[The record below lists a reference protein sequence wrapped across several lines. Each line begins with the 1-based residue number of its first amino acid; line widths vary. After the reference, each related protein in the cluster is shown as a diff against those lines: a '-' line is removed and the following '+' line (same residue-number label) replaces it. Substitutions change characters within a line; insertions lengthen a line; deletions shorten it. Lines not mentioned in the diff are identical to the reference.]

1 MGLIYT
7 SRAQTSESL
16 PSRPFESRSSSWAF
30 AAPSPTFR
38 IAAGDLEVFRNP
50 NAAPGSPCDC
60 SRGCAGLWRPSWAYL
75 PTKNHHLAL
84 AENSRLS
91 WVSSQEMEIG
101 FPIRIARTNAPPATS
116 PLASTPGRVAASR
129 AIGVARP
136 LACSDPVVLHHPA
149 GFLYQRLAGLLHP
162 AATRGVHRVSVKHQH
177 PNPATWALTRRS
189 TFRRRAQDRGKPC
202 LAGMLGTFP
211 QRQYPPKNSPGLQ
224 RFRITAFLA
233 FLPF

>member
-16 PSRPFESRSSSWAF
+16 PSRPSKFRSSSWAF
-30 AAPSPTFR
+30 AAPSSTFR

-50 NAAPGSPCDC
+50 NAAPGDSCDC
-60 SRGCAGLWRPSWAYL
+60 SRECAGLWRPSWAYL

-101 FPIRIARTNAPPATS
+101 FPILIARTITPPATS
-116 PLASTPGRVAASR
+116 PLASTPDRVAAIR
-129 AIGVARP
+129 AIGVAYP
-136 LACSDPVVLHHPA
+136 LACSDLVVLHHRA
-149 GFLYQRLAGLLHP
+149 GFLRQRLAGLLHP
-162 AATRGVHRVSVKHQH
+162 AATHGVHYVSVRHQH

-189 TFRRRAQDRGKPC
+189 AFRLRSQERGKLF
-202 LAGMLGTFP
+202 LAGLPGTFP
-211 QRQYPPKNSPGLQ
+211 
-224 RFRITAFLA
+224 
-233 FLPF
+233 